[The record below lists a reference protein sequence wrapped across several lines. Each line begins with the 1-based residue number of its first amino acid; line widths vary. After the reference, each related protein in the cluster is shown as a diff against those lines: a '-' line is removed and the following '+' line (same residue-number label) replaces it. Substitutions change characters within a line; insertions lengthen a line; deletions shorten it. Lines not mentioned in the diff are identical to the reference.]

1 MQKKG
6 LIVIGVL
13 LAVILCM
20 QVRLLLRV
28 NTIHN
33 DMLSSDNFAS
43 QRIDVITLNQ
53 HELQNTLNEILKELQ
68 GKK

>member
-33 DMLSSDNFAS
+33 DMLSSDNFAY
-43 QRIDVITLNQ
+43 II
-53 HELQNTLNEILKELQ
+53 
-68 GKK
+68 

>member
-1 MQKKG
+1 MKKKG

-43 QRIDVITLNQ
+43 QRIDVITSNQ
-53 HELQNTLNEILKELQ
+53 QELQNTLNEILKELQ

>member
-28 NTIHN
+28 RLFFKLAK
-33 DMLSSDNFAS
+33 M
-43 QRIDVITLNQ
+43 DV
-53 HELQNTLNEILKELQ
+53 
-68 GKK
+68 KKTDRE

>member
-28 NTIHN
+28 RLFFQI
-33 DMLSSDNFAS
+33 S
-43 QRIDVITLNQ
+43 
-53 HELQNTLNEILKELQ
+53 
-68 GKK
+68 

>member
-28 NTIHN
+28 KSSGDFLRAGI
-33 DMLSSDNFAS
+33 LSSQIQVS
-43 QRIDVITLNQ
+43 W
-53 HELQNTLNEILKELQ
+53 
-68 GKK
+68 